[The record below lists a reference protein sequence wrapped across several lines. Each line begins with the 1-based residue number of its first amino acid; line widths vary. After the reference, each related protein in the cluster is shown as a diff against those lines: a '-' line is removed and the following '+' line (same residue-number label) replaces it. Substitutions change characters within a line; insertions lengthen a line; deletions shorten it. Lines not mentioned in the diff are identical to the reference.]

1 MSLSMKDNHNPECD
15 ALNEFKSTTASVVS
29 LYESGWQVQPDDPF
43 TENKL
48 LPTDVV
54 DRWQL
59 LGIVTP
65 VENKEGLS
73 LCTWWSTCRDGVAKS
88 TPPQYTVTSPWNKPT
103 PIKHF
108 VNDDSVPASAACG
121 CSLSADACLSASPTH
136 PLQANHYFQGCC
148 PNMDDG
154 FPWHASVSRS
164 HSKDD
169 RSGNPLHVQL
179 QLHQKLICRWKIFDL
194 HVEWRTLQ
202 VSVNGGMPVAELRAD
217 AGVLDRLQMMSGRV
231 HGITADFWQIAVF
244 GFIGVWPWKWYGT
257 SSYYERA

>member
-121 CSLSADACLSASPTH
+121 CSLSCQQMPACLPH
-136 PLQANHYFQGCC
+136 PLTPFRQIIIFRDVAPIWMTVSHDTHLSAVHILKMTDQEIPYMCSCSYIRSWSAGGKYLIYMWNDEHCKWASMGEC
-148 PNMDDG
+148 PL
-154 FPWHASVSRS
+154 PSSV
-164 HSKDD
+164 
-169 RSGNPLHVQL
+169 Q
-179 QLHQKLICRWKIFDL
+179 
-194 HVEWRTLQ
+194 TL
-202 VSVNGGMPVAELRAD
+202 VC
-217 AGVLDRLQMMSGRV
+217 
-231 HGITADFWQIAVF
+231 
-244 GFIGVWPWKWYGT
+244 
-257 SSYYERA
+257 